1 MIKVSKSSISNY
13 EINSVK
19 KVLKN
24 QYLGMGPEVE
34 KFEKH
39 LKKFF

>member
-24 QYLGMGPEVE
+24 QYLGMEPEVE